1 MKPFFCLAFILIVAA
16 CQRRPTPSEENLR
29 PTFKNVVFI
38 IGDDHSAE
46 VIGAY
51 GNKVVRTPSLDRM
64 ASKGVMFTRAYVNS
78 PVCSPSRQSILTG
91 RYPHATG
98 VSLLESSFPEEQ
110 ITIADHL
117 APKGIKTALIGKSH
131 FNNTLDHGFQTKIE
145 KKDYLNYIQEFPTRP
160 LPDSVQSRPPWKPF
174 KDPASIWLNAE
185 GLPSAYYD
193 EDDVGTF
200 YAKQAVEYINKNKDD
215 RFCLWLG
222 FEEPHSPF
230 NFPVEFAKKY
240 AIEDII
246 LPEGSLED
254 DQWIPAIF
262 KDLTEEER
270 KGIIASYYSSVEYL
284 DKNVGMVLDAL
295 DKAGIAD
302 STLVIYV
309 GDHGYLLNDHKRFE
323 KHMMWEQAVR
333 APLIIQAG
341 GHFGQGRQEGA
352 MTEFIDLVPTIVEA
366 LGIEPLQEAQGISFL
381 PLLTGETSTFKDYVF
396 SEFLVDNKAMVRTED
411 WKYIFTTGKT
421 DLGQGYATGNPP
433 PGITHRLYDMHGD
446 PKETKNL
453 AQDPKYRQVLEE
465 LQLKMLE
472 TFENTHPLADRV
484 PEGLSVEEKLVFF
497 CEPPEKFDLDQQI

>member
-1 MKPFFCLAFILIVAA
+1 MKTVIYLTFLIGMIG
-16 CQRRPTPSEENLR
+16 CRNSEMAEDGVQV
-29 PTFKNVVFI
+29 PFKNIVFI

-51 GNKVVRTPSLDRM
+51 GNDIVRTPNLDRM
-64 ASKGVMFTRAYVNS
+64 ANRGVMFTRAYVSS

-98 VSLLESSFPEEQ
+98 VSLLQSSFPEEQ
-110 ITIADHL
+110 VTIADHL
-117 APKGIKTALIGKSH
+117 APLGFKTALIGKSH
-131 FNNTLDHGFQTKIE
+131 FNNNLNHGFDIKIE
-145 KKDYLNYIQEFPTRP
+145 KRDYVNHIKENPPQI
-160 LPDSVQSRPPWKPF
+160 LPDSIKSRPPWKPF
-174 KDPASIWLNAE
+174 KDPANIWLNAE

-193 EDDVGTF
+193 EDDIGTY
-200 YAKQAVEYINKNKDD
+200 YAKQAVNYINKNKDD

-230 NFPVEFAKKY
+230 NFPVEFANKY
-240 AIEDII
+240 NPEQIN
-246 LPEGSLED
+246 LPQGSEED
-254 DQWIPAIF
+254 DRWVPLVF
-262 KDLTEEER
+262 KDLKEEER

-295 DKAGIAD
+295 DKAGLSE

-341 GHFGQGRQEGA
+341 GKYGENRKESS

-366 LGIEPLQEAQGISFL
+366 LGVEPLQEAQGTSLI
-381 PLLTGETSTFKDYVF
+381 PLLIGKTDEHKKFVF
-396 SEFLVDNKAMVRTED
+396 SEFLVDNKAMVRTKD
-411 WKYIFTTGKT
+411 WKYIFTSGKT

-433 PGITHRLYDMHGD
+433 PGITHRLYDMNND
-446 PKETKNL
+446 PNETKNL
-453 AQDPKYRQVLEE
+453 SHDPQYHKIIEE
-465 LQLKMLE
+465 LQLMMLDV
-472 TFENTHPLADRV
+472 FERTHPLSGKLED
-484 PEGLSVEEKLVFF
+484 GLTIEQQLIEY
-497 CEPPEKFDLDQQI
+497 CEPPEKKG